1 MQALLAC
8 IGGECVPVGFAETWE
23 NVGASIQPE
32 TGVRVL
38 TIDIECSPSVAHVWG
53 LWDQNVAIN
62 QIVED
67 GRMICFAAKWYG
79 DEQTL
84 FYSENGKDGHEGMVR
99 AAWELLNAADIVVTY
114 NGISYDVKH
123 LNREFVM
130 LGLPPVERFKHV
142 DLLRVVKKHFK
153 FPSNKLD
160 YVAQRLGIG
169 HKVVHEGHGLW
180 VSCMEGDTEAWQRME
195 TYNRGDVTL
204 TERLYDRLRP
214 WCGVGMG
221 VSLAV
226 FHGGVL
232 SCPACGG
239 VERTSTGPVTVGV
252 SRFDGYRCVQC
263 GCVFRSQNRVGKPSA
278 SRLLAA

>member
-1 MQALLAC
+1 MGFSETWRK
-8 IGGECVPVGFAETWE
+8 IGGQVESGHDLK
-23 NVGASIQPE
+23 I
-32 TGVRVL
+32 L

-67 GRMICFAAKWYG
+67 GKMICFAAKWYG

-84 FYSENGKDGHEGMVR
+84 FYSVNGKGGHAGMVR
-99 AAWELLNAADIVVTY
+99 AAWELLNKADIIVTY
-114 NGISYDVKH
+114 NGINYDVKH

-160 YVAQRLGIG
+160 YVAQHLGVG
-169 HKVVHEGHGLW
+169 HKVVHEGHDLW
-180 VSCMEGDTEAWQRME
+180 KACMAGDMEAWQRME
-195 TYNRGDVTL
+195 AYNRGDVTL
-204 TERLYDRLRP
+204 TEKVYDRLRP

-226 FHGGVL
+226 YDGDVL
-232 SCPACGG
+232 SCPACGSIER
-239 VERTSTGPVTVGV
+239 VETGPVVVGV
-252 SRFDGYRCVQC
+252 SRFRGYRCTAC
-263 GCVFRSQNRVGKPSA
+263 GCVYRSKTRVGDVSA
-278 SRLLAA
+278 ARPVS

>member
-1 MQALLAC
+1 M
-8 IGGECVPVGFAETWE
+8 GFAETWE
-23 NVGASIQPE
+23 TIGAPLQE
-32 TGVRVL
+32 ATGVKVL
-38 TIDIECSPSVAHVWG
+38 TIDIESSPSVAHVWG

-84 FYSENGKDGHEGMVR
+84 FYSDQGKGGHEGMVR
-99 AAWELLNAADIVVTY
+99 AAWELLNEADIIVTY
-114 NGISYDVKH
+114 NGINYDVKH

-160 YVAQRLGIG
+160 YVAQHLGIG
-169 HKVVHEGHGLW
+169 HKVVHEGHDLW
-180 VSCMEGDTEAWQRME
+180 KACMAGDMDAWQRME
-195 TYNRGDVTL
+195 TYNRGGVTL
-204 TERLYDRLRP
+204 TERMYDRLRP

-226 FHGGVL
+226 FRGGVL

-239 VERTSTGPVTVGV
+239 VERVSTGPVVVGV
-252 SRFDGYRCVQC
+252 SRFEGYRCVQC
-263 GCVFRSQNRVGKPSA
+263 GCVYRSQKRCGSVA
-278 SRLLAA
+278 LSRPLAA